1 MNNTVAPVNHN
12 ENCIVCGGVHS
23 QLRFVHNGY
32 SVLCCPDCGLEY
44 VSPTPSAAQLAKHY
58 ELNYAVSLEKY
69 AAGSDRNVA
78 RIVEL
83 ERWRPGRGRLLEV
96 GAAYGHS
103 LDLARKRGWEVAGV
117 ELSSAAAAYAR
128 EKFGLTVF
136 DCDLTE
142 APLSSGDFDAVIM
155 WHVLE
160 HARNP
165 KEQLLSAAALLKS
178 DGVLGIR
185 VPNIASF
192 GARVTGEWWPWMCPP
207 THLWFFSSNT
217 LPRLLLDCG
226 FEVLE
231 VRTLRG
237 DGNNFYQYALI
248 WAGRQLN
255 KLRQLFRPGAQPI
268 QTHQEE
274 QPTTSTESRSG
285 PPGSKTPSPSG
296 MLDRWLH
303 LLTRA
308 QPVTNALARG
318 TRPLLE
324 PLERRGWGDELLV
337 YARRVP

>member
-1 MNNTVAPVNHN
+1 M
-12 ENCIVCGGVHS
+12 
-23 QLRFVHNGY
+23 
-32 SVLCCPDCGLEY
+32 
-44 VSPTPSAAQLAKHY
+44 
-58 ELNYAVSLEKY
+58 
-69 AAGSDRNVA
+69 
-78 RIVEL
+78 
-83 ERWRPGRGRLLEV
+83 
-96 GAAYGHS
+96 
-103 LDLARKRGWEVAGV
+103 AGV

-165 KEQLLSAAALLKS
+165 KEQLLSAAALLKP

-217 LPRLLLDCG
+217 LPRLLIDCG

-296 MLDRWLH
+296 MLDR
-303 LLTRA
+303 
-308 QPVTNALARG
+308 
-318 TRPLLE
+318 
-324 PLERRGWGDELLV
+324 
-337 YARRVP
+337 